1 MNATPA
7 LGRLNTPR
15 LRRLGLEFAALGA
28 GAAATFGLFSAMARI
43 EVVATPAPADEI
55 ADLRVLALPME
66 PPPPP
71 REIEPTR
78 APSEATAPLANLQIG
93 ASDSPVKIAV
103 VPPDIAMLYPPETT
117 APPARIEVT
126 NLFTELRPKV
136 EMQVM
141 TRHIYQQTE
150 VDRVPTVLHRT
161 DPRVP
166 SWIRRD
172 ADMLRVTLVL
182 ILEPNGRVSS
192 ARLMRPSGNRDF
204 DKIITDT
211 VSREWA
217 FTPAIKNGK
226 KVRVLLQQTVTVK
239 WADVSPLGY

>member
-1 MNATPA
+1 MNATHT
-7 LGRLNTPR
+7 LGHPHAQR
-15 LRRLGLEFAALGA
+15 LRRFGA
-28 GAAATFGLFSAMARI
+28 GIANLVVGAAVTFVLFAGMARI
-43 EVVATPAPADEI
+43 ENVSTLEPEEEI
-55 ADLRVLALPME
+55 SDLRMLALPME

-71 REIEPTR
+71 REIEPARVAAET
-78 APSEATAPLANLQIG
+78 TAPLANLQIG

-103 VPPDIAMLYPPETT
+103 VPPELAMLYPPETT

-136 EMQVM
+136 EMQVT

-150 VDRVPTVLHRT
+150 VDRVPVVLHRT

-166 SWIRRD
+166 SWIRKD

-182 ILEPNGRVSS
+182 ILEPTGRVSS
-192 ARLMRPSGNRDF
+192 ARLLRPSGNRDF
-204 DKIITDT
+204 DRIISDS
-211 VSREWA
+211 VSRDWA
-217 FTPAIKNGK
+217 FTPAMKNGK